1 MTQEPQLLAPPESVR
16 LSKRT
21 KDQLIT
27 LKRKTGIKQ
36 WNVLCRWGFCLSLA
50 NKGTPALQEEG
61 TDGGVEMTW
70 RVFAGADADL
80 LWAALVASEPE
91 ADADAERTRR
101 LVRAHIV
108 RGTQLL
114 AQLVTNQVGDLVRP
128 AL

>member
-1 MTQEPQLLAPPESVR
+1 MNQELPLFTPPESVR

-21 KDQLIT
+21 KDQLIS
-27 LKRKTGIKQ
+27 LKRKTGISQ

-50 NKGTPALQEEG
+50 NKGTPALQEES

-80 LWAALVASEPE
+80 LWAALVASEP
-91 ADADAERTRR
+91 DGDAERARR

-114 AQLVTNQVGDLVRP
+114 AQLVTNQVGDLARL